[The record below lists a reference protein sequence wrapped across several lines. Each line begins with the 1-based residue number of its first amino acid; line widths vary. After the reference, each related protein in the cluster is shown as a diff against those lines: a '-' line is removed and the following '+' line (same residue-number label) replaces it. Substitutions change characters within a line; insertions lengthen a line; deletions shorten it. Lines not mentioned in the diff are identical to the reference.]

1 MYKEDCVLVVCK
13 IKKIIVLLW
22 LLCRIFIYKIEKMAQ
37 EAEYILDEKD
47 KEILRVLQN
56 NARLTNKELAA
67 KVHLST
73 TPTYERMK
81 RLERTGYIKQYATIL
96 DAQKLNKGFTVFC
109 SVKLRHLN
117 SERAIAFEDMVRG
130 IPEVTECYN
139 ISGSFD
145 FMLRVQSPDM
155 RTYQQFLLNVLG
167 RHDNIASLE
176 STFVMEEVKH
186 EYSVSV

>member
-1 MYKEDCVLVVCK
+1 MTHT
-13 IKKIIVLLW
+13 
-22 LLCRIFIYKIEKMAQ
+22 
-37 EAEYILDEKD
+37 AEYTLDEKD

-56 NARLTNKELAA
+56 EARLTNKELAA

-73 TPTYERMK
+73 TPTYERVK

-109 SVKLRHLN
+109 SVKLRQLN
-117 SERAIAFEDMVRG
+117 SERALTFETMIRD

-176 STFVMEEVKH
+176 STFVMEEIKH
-186 EYSVSV
+186 KYSVSV

>member
-1 MYKEDCVLVVCK
+1 
-13 IKKIIVLLW
+13 
-22 LLCRIFIYKIEKMAQ
+22 MAQ
-37 EAEYILDEKD
+37 ETEYILDEKD

-56 NARLTNKELAA
+56 NARLTNKELAS

-117 SERAIAFEDMVRG
+117 SERAIAFENMVRD

>member
-1 MYKEDCVLVVCK
+1 
-13 IKKIIVLLW
+13 
-22 LLCRIFIYKIEKMAQ
+22 MAQ
-37 EAEYILDEKD
+37 NAEYVLDEKD
-47 KEILRVLQN
+47 KEILRILQHE
-56 NARLTNKELAA
+56 ARLTNKELAA

-73 TPTYERMK
+73 TPTYERVK
-81 RLERTGYIKQYATIL
+81 RLERTGYIRQYATIL
-96 DAQKLNKGFTVFC
+96 DAQKLDKGFAVFC
-109 SVKLRHLN
+109 SVKLRQLN
-117 SERAIAFEDMVRG
+117 SERALAFEQMIRE

-139 ISGSFD
+139 ISGAFD

-186 EYSVSV
+186 EYGVSV

>member
-1 MYKEDCVLVVCK
+1 
-13 IKKIIVLLW
+13 
-22 LLCRIFIYKIEKMAQ
+22 MAHIT
-37 EAEYILDEKD
+37 EYTLDEKD

-56 NARLTNKELAA
+56 EARLTNKELAA

-73 TPTYERMK
+73 TPTYERVK

-109 SVKLRHLN
+109 SVKLRQLN
-117 SERAIAFEDMVRG
+117 SERALAFEAMIRD

-145 FMLRVQSPDM
+145 FMLRIQSPDM

-176 STFVMEEVKH
+176 STFVMEEIKH
-186 EYSVSV
+186 KYSVSV

>member
-1 MYKEDCVLVVCK
+1 
-13 IKKIIVLLW
+13 
-22 LLCRIFIYKIEKMAQ
+22 MAQ
-37 EAEYILDEKD
+37 NAEYALDEKD
-47 KEILRVLQN
+47 KEILRILQHE
-56 NARLTNKELAA
+56 ARLTNKELAA

-73 TPTYERMK
+73 TPTYERVK
-81 RLERTGYIKQYATIL
+81 RLERTGYIRQYATIL
-96 DAQKLNKGFTVFC
+96 DAQKLDKGFAVFC
-109 SVKLRHLN
+109 SVKLRQLN
-117 SERAIAFEDMVRG
+117 SERALAFEQMIRE

-139 ISGSFD
+139 ISGAFD

-186 EYSVSV
+186 EYGVSV

>member
-1 MYKEDCVLVVCK
+1 
-13 IKKIIVLLW
+13 
-22 LLCRIFIYKIEKMAQ
+22 MAQ
-37 EAEYILDEKD
+37 RTEYTLDEKD
-47 KEILRVLQN
+47 KEILRVLQHE
-56 NARLTNKELAA
+56 ARLTNKELAA

-73 TPTYERMK
+73 TPTFERVK
-81 RLERTGYIKQYATIL
+81 RLERTGYIRQYATIL

-109 SVKLRHLN
+109 SVKLRQLN
-117 SERAIAFEDMVRG
+117 SERTLDFKELIDS

-167 RHDNIASLE
+167 RHENIASIE
-176 STFVMEEVKH
+176 STFVMEEMKH

>member
-1 MYKEDCVLVVCK
+1 MIRET
-13 IKKIIVLLW
+13 
-22 LLCRIFIYKIEKMAQ
+22 
-37 EAEYILDEKD
+37 EYTLDEKD
-47 KEILRVLQN
+47 KDILRVLQN
-56 NARLTNKELAA
+56 DARLTNKELAA

-73 TPTYERMK
+73 TPTYERVK

-96 DAQKLNKGFTVFC
+96 DEQKLNKGFTVFC
-109 SVKLRHLN
+109 SVKLRQLN
-117 SERAIAFEDMVRG
+117 HDMAIAFSDMVRG

-145 FMLRVQSPDM
+145 YMLRVQSPDM

-167 RHDNIASLE
+167 RHDNIASIE
-176 STFVMEEVKH
+176 SIFVMEEIKH

>member
-1 MYKEDCVLVVCK
+1 
-13 IKKIIVLLW
+13 
-22 LLCRIFIYKIEKMAQ
+22 MANNS
-37 EAEYILDEKD
+37 EYTLDEKD
-47 KEILRVLQN
+47 KEILRVLQHE
-56 NARLTNKELAA
+56 ARLTNKELAA

-73 TPTYERMK
+73 TPTYERVK

-109 SVKLRHLN
+109 SVKLRQLN
-117 SERAIAFEDMVRG
+117 AERAIAFEELMNG
-130 IPEVTECYN
+130 IEEVTECYN
-139 ISGSFD
+139 ISGAFD